1 MRLLIQRV
9 LRGAVRVGDKVSGEI
24 GPGVLCLVGIC
35 ATDTA
40 EEVKWAS
47 QKILNT
53 RLWDSAEGKPWNVSV
68 KDQGGGVL
76 LVSQF
81 TLHGVLKGNR
91 PDFHKAMGTEG
102 ARALFDDVVAA
113 CRRNYEADRVQTGE
127 FGAHMHVESVNDGP
141 VTIWLDSD
149 DRGSNAGPGGG
160 GGGAQKKNP
169 QPKQKDRAS
178 ADGAKRGNK
187 KKQERGR
194 QDVAKAGQAGQGGG
208 GRGTRDPEQERRLKL
223 LRSFVKTSS
232 RR

>member
-1 MRLLIQRV
+1 M
-9 LRGAVRVGDKVSGEI
+9 RVGDDVCGEI

-35 ATDTA
+35 STDTA

-91 PDFHKAMGTEG
+91 PDFHKAMGTDG
-102 ARALFDDVVAA
+102 ARELFDDVVAA
-113 CRRNYEADRVQTGE
+113 CRHSYEADRIQTGK

-149 DRGSNAGPGGG
+149 DRGGNAGAGGASGGG
-160 GGGAQKKNP
+160 QKKKQ
-169 QPKQKDRAS
+169 QPKQKDRANERQS
-178 ADGAKRGNK
+178 ANRSKRGDK
-187 KKQERGR
+187 R
-194 QDVAKAGQAGQGGG
+194 QDRTKDAAEAGQGG
-208 GRGTRDPEQERRLKL
+208 REEHAVDPEQERRLKL
-223 LRSFVKTSS
+223 LRSFVKMNS